1 MKKLLLYLIV
11 LIANVSFSQEK
22 LAKDNSYLKAI
33 KLEKTN
39 HVSLDYLN
47 DAKISWDF
55 STLDTKNVD
64 VNIEVATFYDCFNGA
79 NGSDIKSQYFIL
91 SKEKFSAKGSAQI
104 NHDDTKT
111 KCFKWRLKLTE
122 NGVEKFSEWFYFIY
136 LKE

>member
-1 MKKLLLYLIV
+1 MKKLLLYVII

-33 KLEKTN
+33 KLEKTD
-39 HVSLDYLN
+39 HESLSFLN

-55 STLDTKNVD
+55 STLDTKNVA
-64 VNIEVATFYDCFNGA
+64 VNIEVVTFFDCFNGA
-79 NGSDIKSQYFIL
+79 NGSDINSQFFLL
-91 SKEKFSAKGSAQI
+91 SKENFKTVGSAQI
-104 NHDDTKT
+104 KHDETRT

-122 NGVEKFSEWFYFIY
+122 NNVEKFSEWFYFIY

>member
-22 LAKDNSYLKAI
+22 IAEDNPYLKAI
-33 KLEKTN
+33 KIEKTD
-39 HVSLDYLN
+39 HASLSFLN

-55 STLDTKNVD
+55 SALDTKNVT
-64 VNIEVATFYDCFNGA
+64 VNIEVATFFDCFNGEK
-79 NGSDIKSQYFIL
+79 GSDIKSQYFIL
-91 SKEKFSAKGSAQI
+91 SKEKFSVRDSVQI
-104 NHDDTKT
+104 NHDETGT

-122 NGVEKFSEWFYFIY
+122 NRIEKFSEWFYFIY